1 MDHMGVQICSQCGKP
16 FDGDQCWVCVARLE
30 DIKETAY
37 LCLIASGVG
46 WAGTMIAIVLYPPL
60 GGGTP
65 ALLLGPVIIIVPGAI
80 VLVLM
85 NYDRLERYAIPV
97 RLMFVLVAAAA
108 VMLAAFYFLN
118 GALDGNPP
126 VEAEALVL
134 SKGVSYTGKYGA
146 SYVVELSVVWNRKR
160 IEEGVSAS
168 RETFSVIEPGDSVR
182 LAVHPGAFSTPW
194 YGTGLLS
201 NGQDTIRFNS
211 R

>member
-1 MDHMGVQICSQCGKP
+1 MQICSECGKS
-16 FDGDQCWVCVARLE
+16 FDGDQCWVCVARME
-30 DIKETAY
+30 DIKQTAY
-37 LCLIASGVG
+37 LSLVVSGAG
-46 WAGTMIAIVLYPPL
+46 WAGMMIATALYPPL
-60 GGGTP
+60 GGGR
-65 ALLLGPVIIIVPGAI
+65 LGLWLGPVIIIVPGAI

-146 SYVVELSVVWNRKR
+146 SYVAELSVVWNRKR

>member
-1 MDHMGVQICSQCGKP
+1 M
-16 FDGDQCWVCVARLE
+16 E

-37 LCLIASGVG
+37 LYLVVSGAG
-46 WAGTMIAIVLYPPL
+46 WAGMMIATALYPPL
-60 GGGTP
+60 GGSMP
-65 ALLLGPVIIIVPGAI
+65 ALLLGPVIIIIPGAI
-80 VLVLM
+80 VLVLV
-85 NYDRLERYAIPV
+85 NYDRLERYTVPV

-118 GALDGNPP
+118 GALDGNPL
-126 VEAEALVL
+126 VEAQALVL
-134 SKGVSYTGKYGA
+134 SKGVSYNGKYGA
-146 SYVVELSVVWNRKR
+146 SYVVEVNILWNQKR

-194 YGTGLLS
+194 YGKGFLS
-201 NGQDTIRFNS
+201 NGQDAIRFNS